1 MPKDVQ
7 GNGTMLVHMLML
19 LAHCMPHGVLP
30 RGIRTVATILE
41 SEARARTADTVATNV
56 VKRIDPLLELVEGT
70 ADTTQGIMTD
80 TRRAT
85 NMLYSTCEDVRDEIH
100 KAAEQAKEELWRAT

>member
-1 MPKDVQ
+1 MLKDTQ
-7 GNGTMLVHMLML
+7 GNRMMLVHMLL
-19 LAHCMPHGVLP
+19 LLTHCVPHGTHP
-30 RGIRTVATILE
+30 RGICTIATILE
-41 SEARARTADTVATNV
+41 SKVGARTADVVAANV
-56 VKRIDPLLELVEGT
+56 IRRIDPLLELVEGT